1 MKNSEH
7 IFILNINIEQK
18 YTVEIN
24 QGNKEVFRLI

>member
-18 YTVEIN
+18 YKDKVEL
-24 QGNKEVFRLI
+24 VSVVVLLY